1 MNHGEA
7 PFKPRNSI
15 AGFSVKKTK
24 KTQRYLELAKNTA
37 RQSKYGKIRH
47 GAVLVKGGSIIN
59 ISHNKSNFSAFGN
72 RFRKY
77 DCGHATHHAE
87 LGCIL
92 GLDRSKTSG
101 SVIYVVRINKDDE
114 EFAISNL
121 FRFANAGITDA
132 LESGDKN
139 VIVKFDDSAD
149 NLAGKQINVY
159 YYKDAKG
166 YTACLNQVAPT
177 SFKNIADDFSED
189 DVAYYKN
196 KAENYYQKYIL
207 PKIKQKTE
215 HTTVE
220 EVADVPF

>member
-1 MNHGEA
+1 MKT
-7 PFKPRNSI
+7 FT
-15 AGFSVKKTK
+15 VKKGNNNYT
-24 KTQRYLELAKNTA
+24 TGWHTNTITNA
-37 RQSKYGKIRH
+37 
-47 GAVLVKGGSIIN
+47 
-59 ISHNKSNFSAFGN
+59 
-72 RFRKY
+72 KY
-77 DCGHATHHAE
+77 DTYGDAKYIDVFFEGYKNHFK
-87 LGCIL
+87 L
-92 GLDRSKTSG
+92 R
-101 SVIYVVRINKDDE
+101 IYERINKDDE

-132 LESGDKN
+132 LDSGDKN

>member
-114 EFAISNL
+114 
-121 FRFANAGITDA
+121 FRLSKPCSMCHEVLKYVG
-132 LESGDKN
+132 
-139 VIVKFDDSAD
+139 VK
-149 NLAGKQINVY
+149 KVY
-159 YYKDAKG
+159 YTTGDNAIEMYK
-166 YTACLNQVAPT
+166 L
-177 SFKNIADDFSED
+177 
-189 DVAYYKN
+189 
-196 KAENYYQKYIL
+196 
-207 PKIKQKTE
+207 
-215 HTTVE
+215 
-220 EVADVPF
+220 